1 MAMITVLKLCHLFFK
16 TPNLMLI
23 KICKVEELLA
33 PLHRCKS
40 EAKKSEVTCPKLHSS

>member
-1 MAMITVLKLCHLFFK
+1 MAMITVLKLHHLFFK

-23 KICKVEELLA
+23 KICKVELLA